1 MRNKNVG
8 IILIAFAV
16 VLFAFIG
23 IMVHLVIK
31 TETSEASAPS
41 TPKRQI
47 VIDNQMPSDGQKIE
61 LTQEMVNEDMK
72 IYFENFSTAGL
83 SVFIIIPG
91 VMCLVGVV
99 CFVISLLKLIKNKRE
114 GGDPAQW
121 VKSIFGMAFGAM
133 FAGSTL
139 LFIVV
144 ILINM
149 VGKTNAAKRAQTEDA
164 KVEKVLVLETHSSV
178 YTDNDGISSTTYYII
193 IDDNSRQKSVAVSEN
208 VYNFVRSSN
217 TEYYLAKATDGKYF
231 AAYNANIYDFKG

>member
-1 MRNKNVG
+1 MRNKNVA
-8 IILIAFAV
+8 IYLIFFAV

-23 IMVHLVIK
+23 VLMHLTIK
-31 TETSEASAPS
+31 ESANES
-41 TPKRQI
+41 AAPKRQI
-47 VIDNQMPSDGQKIE
+47 VIVNQVPDDGRKIE

-83 SVFIIIPG
+83 SLFIIIPG
-91 VMCLVGVV
+91 IFFLVGAV
-99 CFVISLLKLIKNKRE
+99 CFAISLIKLIKNKRE
-114 GGDPAQW
+114 GGDPTQW
-121 VKSIFGMAFGAM
+121 LKSIFGMAFGAM
-133 FAGSTL
+133 FAGGTL

-149 VGKTNAAKRAQTEDA
+149 VGKTNAAKKAQTEDA

-178 YTDNDGISSTTYYII
+178 YTDSDGISSTTYYII
-193 IDDNSRQKSVAVSEN
+193 IDNNSRQKSVAVSEN